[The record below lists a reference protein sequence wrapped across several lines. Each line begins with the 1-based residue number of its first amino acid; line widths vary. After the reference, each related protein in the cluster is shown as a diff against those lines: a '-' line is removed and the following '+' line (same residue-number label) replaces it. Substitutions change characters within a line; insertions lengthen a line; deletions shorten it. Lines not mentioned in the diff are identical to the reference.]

1 MVAGRSANGVCRRN
15 SAVSSSTAT
24 ASLITE
30 TMARAGAAV
39 LGSRMATKVAATSL
53 AVQGEPSEKRTPLRS
68 LKVHSV
74 KSVLAVHD
82 SARSG
87 SGLMSV
93 VSVVRLL

>member
-1 MVAGRSANGVCRRN
+1 VAGRSTKGACRRN
-15 SAVSSSTAT
+15 STVSSSTAA

-30 TMARAGAAV
+30 TMERAGEAV
-39 LGSRMATKVAATSL
+39 LGSRIATKVAATSL
-53 AVQGEPSEKRTPLRS
+53 AVQAEPSLKRTPLRS

-74 KSVLAVHD
+74 KSAFDDHD

-87 SGLMSV
+87 RGFMSV